1 MSSSN
6 ATASAFG
13 WDFQINLGLY
23 LIMDEDL
30 SQIERFKIEGDTE
43 DIEIYFRNS
52 ATKAPKFIQA
62 KSQENPYSTST
73 TSAHLTNAINS
84 LLSVSENYSE
94 ILYGTNIEIPILAR
108 VQKTFFEG
116 SRSKFKYEELPDQF
130 KGKIDTIINA
140 SLSQVDIENF
150 RSRLAILKI
159 RFFGEDN
166 ESRYRVV
173 KEKVID
179 TLSSLG
185 VANYKCNKIFESLQ
199 REFYQMPSKR
209 LDYTIEEL
217 GLRIILLSIDSDE
230 NQSFEKLDIP
240 EELVMRI
247 KGEFSDYVSEK
258 QLDFQFISQVVGDYR
273 QYKITNPAIVQYQKI
288 QSFINTCFKQYREYF
303 LQRTAN
309 VEQELIDNIIKVVLY
324 RILSNQFEI
333 DTITE
338 RMAL

>member
-1 MSSSN
+1 M
-6 ATASAFG
+6 TP
-13 WDFQINLGLY
+13 IN
-23 LIMDEDL
+23 
-30 SQIERFKIEGDTE
+30 
-43 DIEIYFRNS
+43 
-52 ATKAPKFIQA
+52 
-62 KSQENPYSTST
+62 
-73 TSAHLTNAINS
+73 
-84 LLSVSENYSE
+84 
-94 ILYGTNIEIPILAR
+94 
-108 VQKTFFEG
+108 
-116 SRSKFKYEELPDQF
+116 
-130 KGKIDTIINA
+130 
-140 SLSQVDIENF
+140 
-150 RSRLAILKI
+150 ILKI

-230 NQSFEKLDIP
+230 NQSSEKLDIP

-303 LQRTAN
+303 LQRTVN

-338 RMAL
+338 RM